1 MRARQFPCD
10 AQPETVPR
18 SLLVTSCPIE
28 AFENVWCAFRWN
40 SRAAVAD
47 ADLHDVIMFFGRN
60 QNLTARSII
69 FYGILHQVLQR
80 QRNHFVVAVHRKGF
94 GNIGFD
100 LKIIPSAQ
108 DPGIFQ
114 ASVEQF
120 AQVATLTG
128 FEPTLKVSRLCAN
141 TTQTFGNQRVNCTL

>member
-18 SLLVTSCPIE
+18 SLFVTSRAIE
-28 AFENVWCAFRWN
+28 ALENMWCAHRWN
-40 SRAAVAD
+40 SRSVVAD
-47 ADLHDVIMFFGRN
+47 TDLHNVIMFFGRN
-60 QNLTARSII
+60 QNLTARSIV
-69 FYGILHQVLQR
+69 FYGILHQVLHG
-80 QRNHFVVAVHRKGF
+80 QRNHFLVAVHRKSF

-100 LKIIPSAQ
+100 LKIIPSAE

-120 AQVATLTG
+120 AQVELRRAQCQTTG
-128 FEPTLKVSRLCAN
+128 VGA
-141 TTQTFGNQRVNCTL
+141 